1 MAVCKQ
7 DKRLNEKFKRLDEV
21 IEKYKGKEG
30 VLITVLHEAQDIFGY
45 LPLDVQKHVADG
57 LGIPLSEVYGVVT
70 FYSFFSLTPRGKYQI
85 SVCLGTACYVKG
97 AAKILDKIKE
107 ELNVEVGGVTQD
119 ELFSLQATRC
129 VGACGLAPVV
139 IINDDVYGRMVPER
153 VPEILKKYKES
164 E

>member
-107 ELNVEVGGVTQD
+107 ELNVEVGGVSQD

>member
-57 LGIPLSEVYGVVT
+57 LGIPLSEVYG
-70 FYSFFSLTPRGKYQI
+70 
-85 SVCLGTACYVKG
+85 
-97 AAKILDKIKE
+97 
-107 ELNVEVGGVTQD
+107 
-119 ELFSLQATRC
+119 
-129 VGACGLAPVV
+129 
-139 IINDDVYGRMVPER
+139 
-153 VPEILKKYKES
+153 
-164 E
+164 